1 MNTKINEIEVNGVKY
16 VPKTSEIN
24 NPLAPQLNGLDYCI
38 IRGDRSGVFVG
49 YVKSRKDKEIELLD
63 SRNIF
68 YWDGAAGISQLAEF
82 GTSKP
87 ENCKITVVVKRRIIL
102 DAIQIDFVTEK
113 SKLILESIKP
123 WQK

>member
-1 MNTKINEIEVNGVKY
+1 MKTKIDELVIEGITY
-16 VPKTSEIN
+16 VPKGTEEIN
-24 NPLAPQLNGLDYCI
+24 PFAKQLEGLDYCI
-38 IRGDRSGVFVG
+38 IRGDKSGVFIG
-49 YVKSRKDKEIELLD
+49 YVKSRKDKEIELLN

-87 ENCKITVVVKRRIIL
+87 ENCKLTVIVKRRIIL

-113 SKLILESIKP
+113 SKLILDSIRP